1 MVNQLKYKCWELWTG
16 FCRANQTTVVNGQSR
31 DVMLLL
37 KEDAPLLSL
46 FPLKT
51 CQTLRGRQRWD
62 TEISLLLSKMWF
74 DLIKYCWILD
84 MRQIIANEIA
94 KEMLQN
100 LLQSI
105 EAMWRVTDSKLMPV
119 LLNHIDLNMIILY
132 YIDIKFQ
139 RVRKYIPFIVTNK
152 MYIKHY
158 IYVKVSQTRV
168 RKNELKEVCE
178 FSEKLIKLKKVK
190 IKLNNR
196 KKLKKIFIY
205 AMP

>member
-74 DLIKYCWILD
+74 DLIKYCWIL
-84 MRQIIANEIA
+84 EIA

-105 EAMWRVTDSKLMPV
+105 EACDESQTVNWCPV

-152 MYIKHY
+152 TYIKHY

-178 FSEKLIKLKKVK
+178 FSEKLIKHKKVK

-196 KKLKKIFIY
+196 KKLKKNVF
-205 AMP
+205 MPWHN